1 MSTSTERTA
10 PSQSTSDLPD
20 RRETELVKQRYDR
33 IAPVYDAMEWFA
45 ERFRFSKWRP
55 ELWQSVE
62 GKTIL
67 EVGVGTGKNF
77 AYYPNNLNITALDIS
92 PKMLQQAARRAEE
105 LNVDVELVEGDAQA
119 LPFEDDSFESAVTS
133 FVFCSVP
140 DPVQGLRE
148 LRRVLQPGGQLLMLE
163 HVLSEKPVIHTL
175 MKWFDFVPYRVW
187 GAHINRQTVENVRI
201 AGFEPVEDTDL
212 SLDIIKRIE
221 ARA

>member
-33 IAPVYDAMEWFA
+33 IAPVYDAMAWFA

-92 PKMLQQAARRAEE
+92 PKMLQQAARRAGE

-148 LRRVLQPGGQLLMLE
+148 LCRVLQPGGQLLMLE